1 MKATYVKE
9 VKIQLRIQ
17 NIYRSVESKYKI
29 LTELVEKSISK
40 YTISI
45 WSGEE
50 AFDKTET
57 KD

>member
-1 MKATYVKE
+1 MYK
-9 VKIQLRIQ
+9 
-17 NIYRSVESKYKI
+17 SVESKYKI

-40 YTISI
+40 YTMSI

-50 AFDKTET
+50 AFDKRET